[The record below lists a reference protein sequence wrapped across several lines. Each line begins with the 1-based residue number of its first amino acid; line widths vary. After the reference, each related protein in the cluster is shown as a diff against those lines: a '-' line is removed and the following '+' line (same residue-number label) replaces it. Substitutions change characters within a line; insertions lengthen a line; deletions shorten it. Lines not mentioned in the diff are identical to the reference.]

1 MLFIQKIEI
10 MNRKLLERRAYMRP
24 AIKVC
29 ELQTEK
35 LLSISGQH
43 EDAGSGGTIGNA
55 KQGWFDEE
63 EEESSAA
70 SLFYSAS
77 QTMNSGS
84 TGERSY

>member
-1 MLFIQKIEI
+1 

-63 EEESSAA
+63 EEE
-70 SLFYSAS
+70 
-77 QTMNSGS
+77 
-84 TGERSY
+84 